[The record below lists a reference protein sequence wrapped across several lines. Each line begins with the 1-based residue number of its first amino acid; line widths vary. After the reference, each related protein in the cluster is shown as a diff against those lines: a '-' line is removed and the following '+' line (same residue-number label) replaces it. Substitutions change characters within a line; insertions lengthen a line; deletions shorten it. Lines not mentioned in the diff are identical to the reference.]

1 LQPEPFLLSEASVM
15 SALRNLVRFGRLLS
29 GRTTGRPVN
38 TITARERARFRGSM
52 FGESGAVLAVRL
64 HGVGR

>member
-1 LQPEPFLLSEASVM
+1 M

-29 GRTTGRPVN
+29 GRTMGRPVN
-38 TITARERARFRGSM
+38 TVTARERARFRGSM
-52 FGESGAVLAVRL
+52 FGESGTVLAARL